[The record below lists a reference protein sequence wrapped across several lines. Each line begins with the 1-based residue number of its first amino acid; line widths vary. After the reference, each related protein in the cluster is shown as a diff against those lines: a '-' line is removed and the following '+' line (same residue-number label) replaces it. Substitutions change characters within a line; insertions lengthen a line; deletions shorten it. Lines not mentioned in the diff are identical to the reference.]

1 MSKLLLVRN
10 SLSYKYISR
19 WFFENQPNE
28 MCSHLWEKTSK
39 GRKRK
44 RRRRKKKTMVA
55 LLVFLKL
62 LWPKKNVGRKIK
74 GLFGDNVIKNPA
86 RYIYALFVTMLVRL
100 RWLYIGQVR
109 LFFLFFSFFLSFFF
123 FLWIRPRLKFT

>member
-19 WFFENQPNE
+19 RFFENQPNE
-28 MCSHLWEKTSK
+28 MCSHLWEKASK

-44 RRRRKKKTMVA
+44 RRRRKKTMGA

-62 LWPKKNVGRKIK
+62 LWPKKNVGCKIK

-86 RYIYALFVTMLVRL
+86 RYIYALLVTMLVRL

-109 LFFLFFSFFLSFFF
+109 LFFLSFFLFFF
-123 FLWIRPRLKFT
+123 YGLDQD